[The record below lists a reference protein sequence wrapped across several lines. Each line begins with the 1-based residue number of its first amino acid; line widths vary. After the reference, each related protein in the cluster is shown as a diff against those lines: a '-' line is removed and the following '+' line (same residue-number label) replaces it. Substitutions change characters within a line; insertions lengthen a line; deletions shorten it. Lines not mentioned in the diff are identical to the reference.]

1 MSLGNWTYSM
11 TPIVPGLTIIADPVD
26 DRLAQIV
33 GVPTG
38 AYSGPVTIAATDGT
52 VVVSRVVTV
61 TIGTPITTAIAS
73 LEFSFE
79 WLPAIQFAFNLV
91 DVDSLRLSLLFEF
104 KEMVPIVS
112 NFTPTIVFTF
122 EPIVPV
128 VPPILVFEPEIEF
141 TFTPTLPIN
150 NGS

>member
-1 MSLGNWTYSM
+1 VSLGSWTYSM
-11 TPIVPGLTIIADPVD
+11 TPPIAGLTIIADPVD
-26 DRLAQIV
+26 NRLAQIV

-38 AYSGPVTIAATDGT
+38 EYSGPVTIEATDGIL
-52 VVVSRVVTV
+52 VVTQVVTV

-73 LEFSFE
+73 LEFGVE
-79 WLPAIQFAFNLV
+79 WLPAIQFSFNPI

-128 VPPILVFEPEIEF
+128 VPPSLVFEPEIEF
-141 TFTPTLPIN
+141 TFTPTLPPN